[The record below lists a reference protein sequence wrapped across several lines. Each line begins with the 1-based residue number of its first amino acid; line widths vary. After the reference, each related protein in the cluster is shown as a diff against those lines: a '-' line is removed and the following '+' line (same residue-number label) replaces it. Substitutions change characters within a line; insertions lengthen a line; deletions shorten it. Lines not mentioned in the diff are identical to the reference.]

1 MILLINFPMIQII
14 MIFITKFNLMT
25 VMKLDMRLFIFI
37 DLDSLMTGLLIL
49 NYYYEETYSKKN
61 VF

>member
-25 VMKLDMRLFIFI
+25 VMKLDMKLFIFI

-49 NYYYEETYSKKN
+49 NSMILKLN
-61 VF
+61 QN

>member
-49 NYYYEETYSKKN
+49 NSMILKLN
-61 VF
+61 QN

>member
-14 MIFITKFNLMT
+14 MIFVTKFNLMM
-25 VMKLDMRLFIFI
+25 VMRIDMILFIFI

-49 NYYYEETYSKKN
+49 NSMILKLN
-61 VF
+61 QN

>member
-14 MIFITKFNLMT
+14 MIFVTKFNLMT
-25 VMKLDMRLFIFI
+25 VMRLDMRLFIFI

-49 NYYYEETYSKKN
+49 NSMILKLN
-61 VF
+61 QN